1 MCHWVS
7 SLEALAEF
15 RLRRPPLTGALQRA
29 RPSGRRR
36 ADELH
41 VEPCSRRLVSF
52 HQPGKIRSVRHQGC
66 DAIAQ
71 QTMRSHTHSARDWPG
86 DGTDTSAE
94 LGGSLGNQQ

>member
-15 RLRRPPLTGALQRA
+15 RLRRPLLTGALQRA
-29 RPSGRRR
+29 RRSRRR
-36 ADELH
+36 WADLLH
-41 VEPCSRRLVSF
+41 VESLSWHLAWFNQTREVRR
-52 HQPGKIRSVRHQGC
+52 IRHQGR

-71 QTMRSHTHSARDWPG
+71 QTMRPNTRGARDWTG

-94 LGGSLGNQQ
+94 LGGPLGNQQ

>member
-1 MCHWVS
+1 MCHWVI
-7 SLEALAEF
+7 SLEALADFSF
-15 RLRRPPLTGALQRA
+15 RCPPLTGALQRA
-29 RPSGRRR
+29 RRRGRRR

-41 VEPCSRRLVSF
+41 VEPYSRRLVSF
-52 HQPGKIRSVRHQGC
+52 HQPGEIRSVRHQGC

>member
-1 MCHWVS
+1 MCHCAS
-7 SLEALAEF
+7 SLGALAEF

-41 VEPCSRRLVSF
+41 VEPYSWRLVSF

-71 QTMRSHTHSARDWPG
+71 QTMRPNARGTRDRARDG
-86 DGTDTSAE
+86 SDTSAE
-94 LGGSLGNQQ
+94 LAGSLGNHQ